1 MKKVILS
8 LALAFLSVFA
18 VAQQI
23 PREMV
28 LLEIGTGTWCVYCPG
43 AAMGADDLIANNHP
57 VAVIENHNGDPFA
70 NQYSNARNSFYGIS
84 GYPTAYFDG
93 QNPHVGGS
101 ASQSL
106 YPQYVAKV
114 NARLAVPT
122 SFKVDIFGTNT
133 GSQYNIKVRV
143 QKVAA
148 YTGNLVVHLALTES
162 EIAYN
167 WQNQNHLNFVNRLM
181 VPNQNGTPLTIDVG
195 QTVDIDLTFTFN
207 NSWVAE
213 HSELVAWVQNNSTK
227 EVVHSN
233 KVALLDLDPGAPT
246 FLADFT
252 SNKTDLCEPGTV
264 KFYDNSIGNPTVF
277 NWQFPGGN
285 PSSSNLEK
293 PIVYY
298 ANFGVYDVTL
308 TVSNGS
314 NQSTTSKTGYIKV
327 HEPPTVTFAEVPVQ
341 CIFWDPH
348 QLTEGQPSGGT
359 YEGPGVQNGYFHP
372 SVAGVGN
379 HTITYTYTD
388 PYGCVNSATQ
398 VFGVDECT
406 SINEQVGGVAVN
418 IFPNPTNG
426 KFVVDLG
433 SRESTQMNIKVIN
446 NQGRTVFESSPL
458 RIAGDYRQEI
468 DLRGLAEGVYFVTF
482 EANGNTLSKK
492 IVLRH

>member
-213 HSELVAWVQNNSTK
+213 
-227 EVVHSN
+227 
-233 KVALLDLDPGAPT
+233 
-246 FLADFT
+246 
-252 SNKTDLCEPGTV
+252 
-264 KFYDNSIGNPTVF
+264 
-277 NWQFPGGN
+277 
-285 PSSSNLEK
+285 
-293 PIVYY
+293 
-298 ANFGVYDVTL
+298 
-308 TVSNGS
+308 
-314 NQSTTSKTGYIKV
+314 QSC
-327 HEPPTVTFAEVPVQ
+327 PARP
-341 CIFWDPH
+341 
-348 QLTEGQPSGGT
+348 
-359 YEGPGVQNGYFHP
+359 
-372 SVAGVGN
+372 
-379 HTITYTYTD
+379 
-388 PYGCVNSATQ
+388 
-398 VFGVDECT
+398 
-406 SINEQVGGVAVN
+406 
-418 IFPNPTNG
+418 
-426 KFVVDLG
+426 
-433 SRESTQMNIKVIN
+433 
-446 NQGRTVFESSPL
+446 
-458 RIAGDYRQEI
+458 
-468 DLRGLAEGVYFVTF
+468 
-482 EANGNTLSKK
+482 
-492 IVLRH
+492 